1 MARKHAESAERNLN
15 RCELCEKVFETVKEM
30 KKHLQ
35 THSYKKA
42 NFKCVDCEF
51 VGTNEETME
60 VHIGKT
66 HADIFECGLCGYEVE
81 TLEKLDIHL
90 FTCEVYICSK
100 CDFLEKSLSEV
111 KSIQRM
117 NILLNKIFKFTID
130 KWIKET
136 MVKSSATLIAG
147 TKM

>member
-1 MARKHAESAERNLN
+1 
-15 RCELCEKVFETVKEM
+15 M

-66 HADIFECGLCGYEVE
+66 HADIFVCGLCDYKAE
-81 TLEKLDIHL
+81 TLEELDIHL

-100 CDFLEKSLSEV
+100 CDFLEKSLSEL
-111 KSIQRM
+111 K
-117 NILLNKIFKFTID
+117 KTC
-130 KWIKET
+130 KERT
-136 MVKSSATLIAG
+136 FC
-147 TKM
+147 

>member
-1 MARKHAESAERNLN
+1 MEQKFENNLKTLQKCVNEKDLFIETLQNEHIKRSSNGSRKIKCSMCDFEGNSNHGLKIHMARKHTETEERNLN

-66 HADIFECGLCGYEVE
+66 HADIFECGLYVMKQKPLK
-81 TLEKLDIHL
+81 T
-90 FTCEVYICSK
+90 
-100 CDFLEKSLSEV
+100 
-111 KSIQRM
+111 
-117 NILLNKIFKFTID
+117 
-130 KWIKET
+130 
-136 MVKSSATLIAG
+136 
-147 TKM
+147 

>member
-1 MARKHAESAERNLN
+1 MWLMWNS
-15 RCELCEKVFETVKEM
+15 FENAKEM

-66 HADIFECGLCGYEVE
+66 HADIFVCGLCDYKAENPWKVRHS
-81 TLEKLDIHL
+81 LVYLWSLHL
-90 FTCEVYICSK
+90 
-100 CDFLEKSLSEV
+100 
-111 KSIQRM
+111 
-117 NILLNKIFKFTID
+117 
-130 KWIKET
+130 
-136 MVKSSATLIAG
+136 
-147 TKM
+147 